1 MANRKQQVNLSLVLG
16 IEKTGEK
23 REMGGGVREKWM
35 QCGLLFRYSVCT
47 EWLWTLVAYFHD
59 GWYSQGQ
66 QVPILLV
73 LCKLMKW
80 QIVMSEKSV
89 YLSLFCFPFF
99 LFPPLRALC
108 RRGCAFSPFQWIPFI
123 KIPSQRCIK
132 HNQMQSSLWLG
143 ISVHVCTKTNS
154 TVSLVYVKN
163 VYVKVNEKSVKLC
176 LNIRQTHQCTQ
187 PLIAFSSYC
196 SKLQLERLGYYCPI
210 TCLYP
215 LSNSKRKIWSNI
227 TLREVYNA

>member
-1 MANRKQQVNLSLVLG
+1 MANRKQRVNLSLVLG
-16 IEKTGEK
+16 IEKKGEK

-80 QIVMSEKSV
+80 QIVMSEKFV

-99 LFPPLRALC
+99 FFPPLRALC

-176 LNIRQTHQCTQ
+176 QTNPSMHTATDC
-187 PLIAFSSYC
+187 F
-196 SKLQLERLGYYCPI
+196 LQLL
-210 TCLYP
+210 
-215 LSNSKRKIWSNI
+215 
-227 TLREVYNA
+227 